1 MAVYLIT
8 WDLNKQKPNYN
19 QARQYLVEHLTQ
31 YEHIKDPGLDSVWFI
46 NSTASADTLDAEIRK
61 RLDTNDRLIVTKL
74 VRGQH
79 QGWLAQNTWNWINA
93 RL

>member
-1 MAVYLIT
+1 VAVYLIT